1 MKKWT
6 FINKEFLKQIR
17 AVRNNVIKQSVKKDE
32 PIPLTNTFELGK
44 ELTISEDGNY
54 IVIGDGIEYVRVTAQ
69 LHFAVTNEQIAL
81 MIRSIRSGIEGTI
94 GVSMIDGTNQC
105 TSMTIVSKVTKGDK
119 FYITTNR
126 DTTINPNSG
135 GGFRS
140 YLMIEKI
147 A

>member
-6 FINKEFLKQIR
+6 FINKEFFKQIR
-17 AVRNNVIKQSVKKDE
+17 AGRNNVIKQAVKLGE
-32 PIPLTNTFELGK
+32 PIPLTNTFELGE

-81 MIRSIRSGIEGTI
+81 MIRSICSGTEGTI
-94 GVSMIDGTNQC
+94 GVSMNDGTNQC

-126 DTTINPNSG
+126 DTIINPNSG

-140 YLMIEKI
+140 YLMVEKI